1 MRVLSFLFTQHL
13 TQDED
18 AATRLKDLAY
28 DIARYFKNV
37 HDAVNG
43 RLTFGDGIS
52 IDNIA
57 GKWIDLTSHTSGG
70 TETAIQHDLGV
81 VPVGFLL
88 VIPPA
93 SGTIVRGATAWTTTH
108 IYLTFSANSQTAR
121 LFLLV
126 PPLSS

>member
-1 MRVLSFLFTQHL
+1 MRVIDILFSKETKEEFGAL
-13 TQDED
+13 I
-18 AATRLKDLAY
+18 Y
-28 DIARYFKNV
+28 DIGRYLRNV
-37 HDAVNG
+37 RDAING
-43 RLTFGDGIS
+43 RLTFGDGTT

-57 GKWIDLTSHTSGG
+57 GKWINVTSHASGG

-81 VPVGFLL
+81 VPTGYILMV
-88 VIPPA
+88 PPA
-93 SGTIVRGATAWTTTH
+93 SGTIVRGATAWSTTH